1 MSEGTF
7 RDRAI
12 AAGRAER
19 EQEHAEAQ
27 ARAATEAQ
35 HAARA
40 LAQSSEETA
49 AAMAALFGIADI
61 GEAKHGQYPIRYAG
75 LCWRDPRGETA
86 WLPLGEGSRY
96 IQSPPWRSVAVAIPC
111 AECETGE
118 VDSLNAAHR
127 LTDIGRLLLR
137 YRDRVR
143 DEGARACVCGSC
155 VDAAYNAERVRRAD
169 AAEAAEAA
177 APALAEAAPRPPVA
191 QAEAESDEPGPLIY
205 HNYVEIAPD
214 TWVRADHV
222 TLVEPVL
229 ADDPEHGSGMYGRVW
244 VAGTERWS
252 SPYTPAQLLKAIAR
266 LSAWRKECP

>member
-49 AAMAALFGIADI
+49 AAMAALFGIADLS
-61 GEAKHGQYPIRYAG
+61 EAAHGTYPIRYAG
-75 LCWRDPRGETA
+75 LRWRDARGETG

-111 AECETGE
+111 AECESGE
-118 VDSLNAAHR
+118 VDCLHAAQSLV
-127 LTDIGRLLLR
+127 DIGRLLLR
-137 YRDRVR
+137 YRDRIR
-143 DEGARACVCGSC
+143 EEGARACVCGSC
-155 VDAAYNAERVRRAD
+155 VDAAYDAERVRRAD
-169 AAEAAEAA
+169 AADAAEAAEAA
-177 APALAEAAPRPPVA
+177 PPPPVA

-205 HNYVEIAPD
+205 RSYVEIAPD

-222 TLVEPVL
+222 TLVEPNPG
-229 ADDPEHGSGMYGRVW
+229 DDPEHGSGTRSRVW

-266 LSAWRKECP
+266 LSASRKEWP

>member
-49 AAMAALFGIADI
+49 AAMAALFGIADLS
-61 GEAKHGQYPIRYAG
+61 EAAHGTYPIRYAG
-75 LCWRDPRGETA
+75 LRWRDARGETG
-86 WLPLGEGSRY
+86 WLPLGEGSHY
-96 IQSPPWRSVAVAIPC
+96 VQAPPWRSVAVAIPC
-111 AECETGE
+111 AECESGE
-118 VDSLNAAHR
+118 VDCLHAAQSLV
-127 LTDIGRLLLR
+127 DIGRLLLR
-137 YRDRVR
+137 YRDRIR
-143 DEGARACVCGSC
+143 EEGARACVCGSC
-155 VDAAYNAERVRRAD
+155 VDAAYDAERVRRAD
-169 AAEAAEAA
+169 AADAAEAAEAA
-177 APALAEAAPRPPVA
+177 PPPPGA
-191 QAEAESDEPGPLIY
+191 QAEAESDEPGPPIY
-205 HNYVEIAPD
+205 RNYVEIAAD

-222 TLVEPVL
+222 TLVEPNPGN
-229 ADDPEHGSGMYGRVW
+229 DPEHGSGTRSRVW

-252 SPYTPAQLLKAIAR
+252 SPYTPAQVLKAIAR
-266 LSAWRKECP
+266 LSASRKEWP